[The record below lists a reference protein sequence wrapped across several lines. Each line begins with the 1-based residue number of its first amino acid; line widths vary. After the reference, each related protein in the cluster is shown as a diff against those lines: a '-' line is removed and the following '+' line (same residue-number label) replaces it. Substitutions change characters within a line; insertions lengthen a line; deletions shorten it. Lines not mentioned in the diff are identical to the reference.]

1 MSRFILMTSK
11 PANTC
16 LKESCNNCKIISKLN
31 CHFNYGQ
38 LLRFYLIVLP
48 SFIIGA
54 IVIYKYAFL
63 DLIIWLIIIAIFF
76 LIVEI
81 RVLCSHCPH
90 YSKSSGTLR
99 CWANFGAPKLWKDRP
114 GPMNNFERTILI
126 LGFIIVWGYPIIF
139 AFKIKDWLL
148 LSIYV
153 LSVVLFFTLLRQFF
167 CKKCVNFFC
176 PLNIVSTE
184 IIDEFYNK

>member
-1 MSRFILMTSK
+1 MTNK
-11 PANTC
+11 PINTC

-31 CHFNYGQ
+31 CYFNYGQ

-54 IVIYKYAFL
+54 IIIIRYAFL
-63 DLIIWLIIIAIFF
+63 DLFFWLIIIAIFF

-81 RVLCSHCPH
+81 RVLCTHCPH

-99 CWANFGAPKLWKDRP
+99 CWANFGAPTLWKERL
-114 GPMNNFERTILI
+114 GLMNNFERSILI

-139 AFKIKDWLL
+139 ASKIKDWLL
-148 LSIYV
+148 LSIYI
-153 LSVVLFFTLLRQFF
+153 LSVILFFTLLRKIF
-167 CKKCVNFFC
+167 CKKCLNFFC